1 VLTGWSFITTSS
13 CCFFCLK
20 HHAYAGS
27 SASWDGCSTLILN
40 SSLVRL
46 GSPVRAS
53 CNLNVSCFQGSGVTA
68 SDVIWKLDKEDVPK
82 SQSFSSPDG
91 VSYVTLPNFNLT
103 LGNLSC
109 HIFHQGALRFLK
121 WSLVKG
127 GLPPSQPE
135 HLSCATSQTEY
146 YNGTINCSWTRSTE
160 THIPTQ
166 FTLLVTEFTRLSTGN
181 CTTSNEKNSCLVYLP
196 ILTVFFKI
204 TVTAENELGRAESQ
218 SLCGSGTELSKYL
231 AVFSFLMSE
240 ILNPSSE
247 WEWSPYIMQSSF
259 ILRGYNLERMWDVI
273 RVKQVPGRSDCLQ
286 VQWETP
292 HEVNYKTYQMMIQYH
307 TGMEEPWTQ
316 VGLRSLVV
324 PTRGPALWGKI
335 EDMEG
340 SGRRKVV
347 IMWKPL
353 GKNEANGKILGYRAY
368 CLCKGKKEDIP
379 QCHNN
384 LSTDCRLDITKEKC
398 SVFLSAYNSVGE
410 SPQSKIVFPPA
421 NQAALPPSLNVN
433 ASPAGDDSLLIKW
446 ESPSLPTTGHIIE
459 WCQVSDKSDRVIN
472 WHFQPGNSSQGVIK
486 ENIEPARL
494 YNISVHVLYNGEVV
508 TQGYTQS
515 YSKQSA
521 PLSGPEVKPK
531 QIWNWKAEVE
541 WDEIQIDD
549 RCGFIRNYT
558 IFCGDK
564 EGRFKSVSVN
574 SSVYRYNISG
584 LTENSIYQIFIM
596 ASTDGGS
603 TNGSILTLKTKPI
616 ERENKM
622 LVILLFT
629 GITLIII
636 TSVLT
641 CIYQKQFFKKYL
653 WPKVP
658 SPAESTLAGWIP

>member
-1 VLTGWSFITTSS
+1 
-13 CCFFCLK
+13 
-20 HHAYAGS
+20 
-27 SASWDGCSTLILN
+27 
-40 SSLVRL
+40 
-46 GSPVRAS
+46 
-53 CNLNVSCFQGSGVTA
+53 
-68 SDVIWKLDKEDVPK
+68 
-82 SQSFSSPDG
+82 
-91 VSYVTLPNFNLT
+91 
-103 LGNLSC
+103 
-109 HIFHQGALRFLK
+109 
-121 WSLVKG
+121 
-127 GLPPSQPE
+127 
-135 HLSCATSQTEY
+135 
-146 YNGTINCSWTRSTE
+146 
-160 THIPTQ
+160 
-166 FTLLVTEFTRLSTGN
+166 
-181 CTTSNEKNSCLVYLP
+181 
-196 ILTVFFKI
+196 
-204 TVTAENELGRAESQ
+204 
-218 SLCGSGTELSKYL
+218 
-231 AVFSFLMSE
+231 
-240 ILNPSSE
+240 
-247 WEWSPYIMQSSF
+247 
-259 ILRGYNLERMWDVI
+259 
-273 RVKQVPGRSDCLQ
+273 
-286 VQWETP
+286 
-292 HEVNYKTYQMMIQYH
+292 
-307 TGMEEPWTQ
+307 
-316 VGLRSLVV
+316 
-324 PTRGPALWGKI
+324 
-335 EDMEG
+335 MEG

-658 SPAESTLAGWIP
+658 SPAESTLAGWIPTHLWMGGKSFKGQHYPGTQLKLPISKPNTSDEKIHQLEVENIHYNKIDKESLQSFSSWLGSTYCTIKSNPSYFNSAIKNNQDPFYQNKAEYAMVITYRSIWENSLPDFDSSQPFLQSGPQENSTFNSQPYQCPWFPSVLGTTLIQPCQEAMPVKNELALSSNNFPLLMALIIDDGPQFSQNHVTI